1 MTLNFPCDVGEKIY
15 IVLGDDILE
24 YTVTD
29 FVYDGNF
36 IWCHAAN
43 PAYCV
48 EHRNIYR
55 CISFDLGKTIFTS
68 RTDAEKE
75 TKQSSNLNSFRK
87 LPF

>member
-15 IVLGDDILE
+15 IILGNDILE
-24 YTVTD
+24 YTVTK

-36 IWCHAAN
+36 IWCHAEN
-43 PAYCV
+43 SLYCA
-48 EHRNIYR
+48 EHRNVYR

-75 TKQSSNLNSFRK
+75 VKQNSNSNSFSK